1 MIRQYETTIVID
13 AHLPAE
19 HVDTTISKY
28 SKLLEDNKGKIELV
42 DRWGK
47 RRLAYEI
54 DKKQYGYYIY
64 VRFEVDGTFIK
75 ELEREFKLDDS
86 ILRYLT
92 VLVPKVVI
100 KKKSDRPSKAR
111 EEKPQPSSTATAASD
126 DPNPKEE
133 EPSDDPNPKEEEP
146 SDDPNPTEEEPSD
159 DIQKVEKENHAEKD
173 VSEPN
178 DNS

>member
-13 AHLPAE
+13 AHLPSE
-19 HVDTTISKY
+19 HVETTISKY
-28 SKLLEDNKGKIELV
+28 SKLLEDNKGKVELV

-54 DKKQYGYYIY
+54 NKKQYGYYIY
-64 VRFEVDGTFIK
+64 VRFEADGTFIK

-100 KKKSDRPSKAR
+100 KKESDRPSKTR
-111 EEKPQPSSTATAASD
+111 EEKPKPSSTATASSD
-126 DPNPKEE
+126 DPDPK
-133 EPSDDPNPKEEEP
+133 K
-146 SDDPNPTEEEPSD
+146 EEPSD
-159 DIQKVEKENHAEKD
+159 DIQKVENEKQNHAEKD
-173 VSEPN
+173 VNEPDVN
-178 DNS
+178 L

>member
-1 MIRQYETTIVID
+1 M
-13 AHLPAE
+13 
-19 HVDTTISKY
+19 
-28 SKLLEDNKGKIELV
+28 
-42 DRWGK
+42 
-47 RRLAYEI
+47 AYEI

-64 VRFEVDGTFIK
+64 IRFEVDGTFIK

-111 EEKPQPSSTATAASD
+111 EEKPQPSSTATASSD

-133 EPSDDPNPKEEEP
+133 EPSDD
-146 SDDPNPTEEEPSD
+146 
-159 DIQKVEKENHAEKD
+159 IQKVEKEKQNHAEKD

-178 DNS
+178 DNL